1 VNSLLTT
8 YWLARKFHTDPA
20 TACENLMDTAS
31 GSDCSSGGMEHTA
44 VVATHRLP
52 CLHQDSRRLATNQ
65 YEICG
70 LGRISYEEGLRLQE
84 ELVAQKIAG
93 DEKNYLLL
101 LEHEPV
107 YTIGRTLDVSSL
119 GEKELPHPLH
129 RIGRGGQATYHGP
142 GQLVAYPII
151 DLTLIGR
158 DLHRYL
164 RLLEEVIIQ
173 TLALYK
179 IEGHRREGMTG
190 VWVDNRKIAS
200 LGVGVKKWI
209 SFHGLALNVCGDLSP
224 FREIT
229 PCGLAGVEMTSIERE
244 RNGFSLALVD
254 VAEQLAEIFEKLV
267 FLNKCNFQLDTNY

>member
-1 VNSLLTT
+1 MKDFSPLTIR
-8 YWLARKFHTDPA
+8 WL
-20 TACENLMDTAS
+20 
-31 GSDCSSGGMEHTA
+31 GS
-44 VVATHRLP
+44 
-52 CLHQDSRRLATNQ
+52 
-65 YEICG
+65 
-70 LGRISYEEGLRLQE
+70 ISYEEGLQTQE
-84 ELVAQKIAG
+84 ELVAQKISG

-119 GEKELPHPLH
+119 GKKELPHPLH

-151 DLTLIGR
+151 DLTLVGR

-173 TLALYK
+173 TLALYQ
-179 IEGHRREGMTG
+179 IEGSRREGMTG
-190 VWVDNRKIAS
+190 VWVNHKKIAS

-224 FREIT
+224 FQEIT
-229 PCGLAGVEMTSIERE
+229 PCGLIGVEMTSMQKEIAGLEQD
-244 RNGFSLALVD
+244 ALTHPFD
-254 VAEQLAEIFEKLV
+254 VGEQLGAVFQKIF
-267 FLNKCNFQLDTNY
+267 NI

>member
-1 VNSLLTT
+1 MKDFSP
-8 YWLARKFHTDPA
+8 LAIRW
-20 TACENLMDTAS
+20 
-31 GSDCSSGGMEHTA
+31 
-44 VVATHRLP
+44 
-52 CLHQDSRRLATNQ
+52 
-65 YEICG
+65 
-70 LGRISYEEGLRLQE
+70 LGRISYEEGLQTQE
-84 ELVAQKIAG
+84 ELVAQKIRG

-119 GEKELPHPLH
+119 GKKELPHPLH

-151 DLTLIGR
+151 DLTLVGR

-173 TLALYK
+173 TLALYQ
-179 IEGHRREGMTG
+179 IEGSRRERMTG
-190 VWVDNRKIAS
+190 VWVNHKKIAS

-224 FREIT
+224 FQEIT
-229 PCGLAGVEMTSIERE
+229 PCGLIGVEMTSMQKETAGLE
-244 RNGFSLALVD
+244 QNVLSHPFD
-254 VAEQLAEIFEKLV
+254 VGEQLGEIFQKI
-267 FLNKCNFQLDTNY
+267 FKI